1 MVTLKSP
8 SEFEE
13 NEEFLKIED
22 TINDMVIKLIEEDD
36 PRDSLDFG
44 HDEKDN
50 ESLNI
55 SRISTRHQTSD
66 FPLLNNFNR
75 PNKRNLTE
83 VLNRKEN
90 FHNFNSK
97 FLQINRPV
105 VKKSSFF
112 FQNNKN
118 AFNGSHFSSS
128 NFNNYLNTENISNNN
143 IQNVSLPPFLSFNSQ
158 FNNSAKINN
167 NNLIRKDLPYSK
179 TVVCDN
185 YQRNIF
191 NNDSQLLF
199 NLNKYVND
207 NSRNIINGYDNHND
221 FCSNFNSNNFK
232 RREDRKKTYEIPNVL
247 KNNMLN
253 YLTNS
258 LINNNSRFDNSL
270 IINNDF
276 GNTNDDKNNCN
287 SPINDNFIQELK
299 NILDKNGKIDLHIYN
314 LIKGKFLSIL
324 KNHKGSKLLQKYLKP
339 GVPEEII
346 HLLYIEIS
354 QNLSEF
360 ITDGYSNYF
369 CKKFYAFLSIK
380 DRIDF
385 LQKIENS
392 MLQFSCDK
400 IGTYPIQ
407 TIIENL
413 KSNVEKSIVINA
425 IKSHIEE
432 LSNDPYGCHVLER
445 LLTFIEEENISF
457 LYSYISD
464 NFLKLAINSNG
475 ICLVKKIL
483 TFIKKQNLHEKIKQ
497 LVKEN
502 ALGLIKHQCGNF
514 VIQGIVECW
523 NDYREIIELYKN
535 NFISLSLE
543 KYASNV
549 IERFI
554 EKDEEILNEFIDE
567 IVKSNRIYE
576 IMKSNYGNYVIQ
588 KVIKLAKNE
597 NKNRIVFCAAKN
609 INNLMEIKLI
619 SKWKSILRFHI
630 NELSL
635 EEIMELKMQ
644 NYFEN

>member
-1 MVTLKSP
+1 MVALKSP

-22 TINDMVIKLIEEDD
+22 TINDMVIKLIEDDD
-36 PRDSLDFG
+36 PLDSLDFG
-44 HDEKDN
+44 HDEIDN

-66 FPLLNNFNR
+66 YPLQNNFNR

-83 VLNRKEN
+83 VLNRKEH

-97 FLQINRPV
+97 FQQINRPV
-105 VKKSSFF
+105 AKKSSFF

-118 AFNGSHFSSS
+118 SFNGSHFSSS
-128 NFNNYLNTENISNNN
+128 NFNNYLNTENVTNNN
-143 IQNVSLPPFLSFNSQ
+143 IQNVSFPPLFSFNSQ
-158 FNNSAKINN
+158 FNNN

-185 YQRNIF
+185 AQRNIF
-191 NNDSQLLF
+191 NNDSQTLF
-199 NLNKYVND
+199 NLNKFVND
-207 NSRNIINGYDNHND
+207 NSRNIINGNDNQNA
-221 FCSNFNSNNFK
+221 FSSNFNLDNFK
-232 RREDRKKTYEIPNVL
+232 RREDRKKTYDIPNVL
-247 KNNMLN
+247 KNNMID
-253 YLTNS
+253 YLANNS
-258 LINNNSRFDNSL
+258 INNNSRFDNSL

-276 GNTNDDKNNCN
+276 GNTNDDKNNCI
-287 SPINDNFIQELK
+287 SPINDNIIHELK

-354 QNLSEF
+354 HNLSDF

-369 CKKFYAFLSIK
+369 CKKFYAFLSLK

-385 LQKIENS
+385 LQKIKNS
-392 MLQFSCDK
+392 MLQFSCDS

-413 KSNVEKSIVINA
+413 KSNSEKSIVINA

-432 LSNDPYGCHVLER
+432 LANNPYGCHVLEK
-445 LLTFIEEENISF
+445 LLNCIEEEYISF

-483 TFIKKQNLHEKIKQ
+483 TFINKQNLHEKIKH

-502 ALGLIKHQCGNF
+502 AQGLIKHQYGNF
-514 VIQGIVECW
+514 VIQGIVESW

-543 KYASNV
+543 KYSSNV

-597 NKNRIVFCAAKN
+597 NKNKIVFCAAKN

-619 SKWKSILRFHI
+619 SKWKFILQCHI
-630 NELSL
+630 NELPL
-635 EEIMELKMQ
+635 EEIMELKLQ

>member
-1 MVTLKSP
+1 MVALKSP

-13 NEEFLKIED
+13 NDEFLKIED

-36 PRDSLDFG
+36 PQDSLDFG

-50 ESLNI
+50 ETLDI
-55 SRISTRHQTSD
+55 SRISTRHQTSE
-66 FPLLNNFNR
+66 FPIQNNFNR

-83 VLNRKEN
+83 VFNRKEN

-97 FLQINRPV
+97 FQQIKKPV

-118 AFNGSHFSSS
+118 SFNGRNFSSI

-143 IQNVSLPPFLSFNSQ
+143 IQNVSFPPLFSFNSQ
-158 FNNSAKINN
+158 FNNSPKINN
-167 NNLIRKDLPYSK
+167 NNLIRKDLSYSK
-179 TVVCDN
+179 AVVYDN
-185 YQRNIF
+185 DQRNIF

-199 NLNKYVND
+199 NLNNYVN
-207 NSRNIINGYDNHND
+207 NSSGNIINGNDYHNP
-221 FCSNFNSNNFK
+221 FSSNFNSDNFK
-232 RREDRKKTYEIPNVL
+232 RSEDRKKTYDIPNSL

-253 YLTNS
+253 YLTNTP
-258 LINNNSRFDNSL
+258 INNNSRFDNSL
-270 IINNDF
+270 MNNNDF
-276 GNTNDDKNNCN
+276 RNTNDRNNRIY
-287 SPINDNFIQELK
+287 PINDNFIQQLK
-299 NILDKNGKIDLHIYN
+299 NILDKNGKIDCHIYN
-314 LIKGKFLSIL
+314 FIKGKFLSIL

-339 GVPEEII
+339 GVPEEVI
-346 HLLYIEIS
+346 HLLYMEIS
-354 QNLSEF
+354 PNLSDF

-369 CKKFYAFLSIK
+369 CKKFYAFLSLK

-392 MLQFSCDK
+392 ILQFSCDS

-413 KSNVEKSIVINA
+413 KSDPEKSIVINA
-425 IKSHIEE
+425 IKNHIEE
-432 LSNDPYGCHVLER
+432 LANDPYGCHVLER
-445 LLTFIEEENISF
+445 LLTCIEEEYISF

-464 NFLKLAINSNG
+464 NILKLAKNCNG

-483 TFIKKQNLHEKIKQ
+483 TFINKKNLHEKIKQ
-497 LVKEN
+497 IVKEN
-502 ALGLIKHQCGNF
+502 ALGLIKHQYGNF
-514 VIQGIVECW
+514 IIQGIVEYW

-543 KYASNV
+543 KYSSNV

-554 EKDEEILNEFIDE
+554 EKDEEILNEYIHE
-567 IVKSNRIYE
+567 VVKSNRIYE

-597 NKNRIVFCAAKN
+597 NKNKIVFCAAKN

-619 SKWKSILRFHI
+619 SKWKSILQYHI